1 LQLKVLHLHV
11 AQILLIDVGLGWLF
25 CALPTVLCTLIVIV
39 SVLLFLL
46 DCGRE
51 LGTATALRL
60 RVPSQEFVLSDE
72 ELVLVALNISV
83 LNPRF

>member
-1 LQLKVLHLHV
+1 LHLHV
-11 AQILLIDVGLGWLF
+11 AQVLLIDVGLWCLF
-25 CALPTVLCTLIVIV
+25 CALSPVLCTLIVIV

-60 RVPSQEFVLSDE
+60 RVPSQEFVLGDE
-72 ELVLVALNISV
+72 ELVLVALNIAI
-83 LNPRF
+83 LNPGF

>member
-1 LQLKVLHLHV
+1 VLHLHV
-11 AQILLIDVGLGWLF
+11 AQVLLIDVGLGWLF

-39 SVLLFLL
+39 SVLLLLL

-51 LGTATALRL
+51 LGTDSALRL